1 MQLSHETIYRSLFIQ
16 ARGVLKK
23 ELMAHLRTKRQMRQA
38 KAATSKTVFDNDK
51 ITIIDSVTKPGE
63 GLASAARG
71 GLILYYLS
79 GGTIE
84 RTYEDGKKETV
95 TRKTGQALVNS
106 EKRPYA
112 TLNTGSTT
120 VHVIAITVK

>member
-1 MQLSHETIYRSLFIQ
+1 MPMMTFNTISRSALLVASFALIASSPVVAQ
-16 ARGVLKK
+16 S
-23 ELMAHLRTKRQMRQA
+23 
-38 KAATSKTVFDNDK
+38 KAATSKTVFQNEK
-51 ITIIDSVTKPGE
+51 VTIIDSVTKPGE
-63 GLASAARG
+63 GLPSAARG

-84 RTYEDGKKETV
+84 RTYADGKKETI

-106 EKRPYA
+106 EMRPYA

-120 VHVIAITVK
+120 VHVIAIQVK